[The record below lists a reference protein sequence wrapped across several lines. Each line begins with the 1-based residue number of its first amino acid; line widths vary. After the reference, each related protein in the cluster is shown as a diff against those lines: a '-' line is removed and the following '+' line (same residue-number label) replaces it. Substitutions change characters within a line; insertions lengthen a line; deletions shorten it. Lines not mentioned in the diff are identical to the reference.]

1 MGHVEILKTDPG
13 RNSYCMWDAH
23 EPIVSIDD
31 FAKVQKQIAKRAR
44 RPREEESSSSIFVKQ
59 MILHGRAT
67 ADSGGENEEEK
78 KYFDRQSV

>member
-23 EPIVSIDD
+23 EPIIPVDD
-31 FAKVQKQIAKRAR
+31 FVEVQKQIAKRSR
-44 RPREEESSSSIFVKQ
+44 RHREQESTSSIFVKQ

-67 ADSGGENEEEK
+67 ANGGGETEE
-78 KYFDRQSV
+78 